1 MEVERVRRHFLCLFS
16 LNKPRWRQISFSR
29 DCQMGDY
36 VKTCFYFLK
45 RLSSSQVHKNESSF
59 ALWYYNK
66 RKNKEK
72 IMGRPRRKW
81 IDIIKMMNLLIYIR
95 MNMLFA
101 SLLPPELFKF
111 VNIRHVTSFLKMSGE
126 GEGRSTQEFLKS
138 KIKKKEKKN
147 ISQYSRISKSVGCGW
162 IV

>member
-1 MEVERVRRHFLCLFS
+1 
-16 LNKPRWRQISFSR
+16 
-29 DCQMGDY
+29 
-36 VKTCFYFLK
+36 
-45 RLSSSQVHKNESSF
+45 
-59 ALWYYNK
+59 
-66 RKNKEK
+66 
-72 IMGRPRRKW
+72 
-81 IDIIKMMNLLIYIR
+81 

-111 VNIRHVTSFLKMSGE
+111 VNTRHVTLTSFLKMSGE

-147 ISQYSRISKSVGCGW
+147 ISQYSRISKSVGWGW

>member
-1 MEVERVRRHFLCLFS
+1 
-16 LNKPRWRQISFSR
+16 
-29 DCQMGDY
+29 
-36 VKTCFYFLK
+36 
-45 RLSSSQVHKNESSF
+45 
-59 ALWYYNK
+59 
-66 RKNKEK
+66 
-72 IMGRPRRKW
+72 
-81 IDIIKMMNLLIYIR
+81 

-111 VNIRHVTSFLKMSGE
+111 VNTRHVTSFLKMSGE